1 MQFWKPPENVSLEI
15 SKINSGKCHTFQ
27 KKSSGRNKLRTRYQS
42 EHHMGFSKIGTIS
55 DLRRFFPLSTVVIA
69 VMFCFLY
76 EVKKKSKKVVDYW
89 RFGRKKFTLKNVKHV
104 LSLFKFNCAVDGLV

>member
-27 KKSSGRNKLRTRYQS
+27 KKNSGRNKLRTRYQS
-42 EHHMGFSKIGTIS
+42 EHHMGFSRIGTIS

-69 VMFCFLY
+69 VMFCFLN
-76 EVKKKSKKVVDYW
+76 KL
-89 RFGRKKFTLKNVKHV
+89 TKNVENYLPFFELWFTKN
-104 LSLFKFNCAVDGLV
+104 LS